1 MAKALLINA
10 EDNTVSVV
18 QTPSENALP
27 FLQEAVGGYIDCV
40 RSDEFI
46 GYVNDEGLL
55 IGLPL
60 NTLASVLFGRYLV
73 GNVLIVGSY
82 NDNGEYDGDDHDIPS
97 WLEEMVKEAI
107 NA

>member
-10 EDNTVSVV
+10 EDGTVSVV

-60 NTLASVLFGRYLV
+60 NTLASVLFSRYLV
-73 GNVLIVGSY
+73 GNVVIVGAY
-82 NDNGEYDGDDHDIPS
+82 NDKGEYDGDDHDIPA
-97 WLEEMVKEAI
+97 WMEEVVKEYTTA
-107 NA
+107 